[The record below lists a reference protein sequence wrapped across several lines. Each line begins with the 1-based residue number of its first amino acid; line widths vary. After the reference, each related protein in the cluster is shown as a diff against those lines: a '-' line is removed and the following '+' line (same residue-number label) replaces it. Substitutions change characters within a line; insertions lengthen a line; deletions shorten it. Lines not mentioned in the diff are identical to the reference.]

1 MPTEHSFET
10 TTERCHFCK
19 EAPFKYSCP
28 KCNALYCSV
37 ACYKSKSHLKCSEEF
52 YKACI
57 QDELSSATTTP
68 ESQQD
73 MRKIYEILT
82 RMRQS
87 DAGFKP
93 EDFDADGLNN
103 PLNSDD
109 EEGLQGDV
117 NEEDEEELGD
127 GSDPT
132 FAEEADED
140 VDIATRLKGID
151 INDADEVWSRLTTEE
166 QQEFQKL
173 IASGD
178 IMKLMPDYKP
188 WWCKPKN
195 SKVVVINSPAEV
207 REDMPEIQENIP
219 KFTDICK
226 KTPSPC
232 LHYNLWNILSA
243 YACIAR
249 FFSGEQRT
257 NSSEA
262 VAHLVNLSATLK
274 YGTNFEDAED
284 AIISVQMEACTT
296 GNGPAGASAV
306 GSAKAGNNFL
316 VESRE
321 QLQEDARQL
330 MSTRNHKLA
339 ALSDILQLMQQSKAL
354 SKRKNPEEAEF
365 QKLFAL
371 ASGSVELNRTKLTQ
385 LIKKVEFMLSYVTR
399 EDFL

>member
-1 MPTEHSFET
+1 MSET
-10 TTERCHFCK
+10 KETCHFCK
-19 EAPFKYSCP
+19 EVTFKYSCP

-37 ACYKSKSHLKCSEEF
+37 ACYKSKSHLKCSEKF

-73 MRKIYEILT
+73 MRKIYDILKRIRET
-82 RMRQS
+82 

-93 EDFDADGLNN
+93 EDFDADGLDN
-103 PLNSDD
+103 PLDSDD
-109 EEGLQGDV
+109 EGGFQEEE
-117 NEEDEEELGD
+117 EEDDAAEQI
-127 GSDPT
+127 
-132 FAEEADED
+132 FAEEAEED
-140 VDIATRLKGID
+140 VDIAARLKGID
-151 INDADEVWSRLTTEE
+151 INDADEVWSRLTAEE

-188 WWCKPKN
+188 WWCKSTN
-195 SKVVVINSPAEV
+195 SKIVVINSAADIRGEI
-207 REDMPEIQENIP
+207 PEIQQNIP

-226 KTPSPC
+226 KMPSPC
-232 LHYNLWNILSA
+232 LHYNLWNILSS
-243 YACIAR
+243 YACVAR

-284 AIISVQMEACTT
+284 AIISVEMEACTT
-296 GNGPAGASAV
+296 GNGPAGAAAV
-306 GSAKAGNNFL
+306 GSAGAGANFL

-330 MSTRNHKLA
+330 MSTRKHKLA
-339 ALSDILQLMQQSKAL
+339 ALSDILQLMQQTKAL
-354 SKRKNPEEAEF
+354 SKRKNLEEAEF

-371 ASGSVELNRTKLTQ
+371 ASGSVELNRAKLT
-385 LIKKVEFMLSYVTR
+385 LFS
-399 EDFL
+399 

>member
-1 MPTEHSFET
+1 MTESTET
-10 TTERCHFCK
+10 CHFCK
-19 EAPFKYSCP
+19 ETPFKYTCP

-37 ACYKSKSHLKCSEEF
+37 ACYKSKPHLKCSEEF

-57 QDELSSATTTP
+57 QDELASATTTP

-73 MRKIYEILT
+73 MRKIYDILK
-82 RMRQS
+82 RMRAS

-93 EDFDADGLNN
+93 EDFDADGLDN
-103 PLNSDD
+103 PLDSDD
-109 EEGLQGDV
+109 EQQ
-117 NEEDEEELGD
+117 EEDGDENEGD
-127 GSDPT
+127 GDDIDPSL
-132 FAEEADED
+132 AEEVVEDDED
-140 VDIATRLKGID
+140 IAARLKGID
-151 INDADEVWSRLTTEE
+151 INDADEVWSRLTMEE

-188 WWCKPKN
+188 WWSKPKN
-195 SKVVVINSPAEV
+195 SKIVVINAPTEQQLNV
-207 REDMPEIQENIP
+207 PEIQENIP

-249 FFSGEQRT
+249 FFGGEQRT
-257 NSSEA
+257 NASEA
-262 VAHLVNLSATLK
+262 VAHLVNLSSTLK

-284 AIISVQMEACTT
+284 AIISVEMEACTT
-296 GNGPAGASAV
+296 GNGPAGAAAV
-306 GSAKAGNNFL
+306 GSAGGGNNFL
-316 VESRE
+316 VESRD

-330 MSTRNHKLA
+330 MSTRNNKLS
-339 ALSDILQLMQQSKAL
+339 ALSDILYLLQSTKAL
-354 SKRKNPEEAEF
+354 SKRKNPEEAAF
-365 QKLFAL
+365 QKVFAL

-385 LIKKVEFMLSYVTR
+385 LVKKIEFMLSYVTR
-399 EDFL
+399 EEIL

>member
-1 MPTEHSFET
+1 M
-10 TTERCHFCK
+10 
-19 EAPFKYSCP
+19 A
-28 KCNALYCSV
+28 
-37 ACYKSKSHLKCSEEF
+37 
-52 YKACI
+52 
-57 QDELSSATTTP
+57 SATTSP

-73 MRKIYEILT
+73 MRKIYDILK
-82 RMRQS
+82 RMRES

-93 EDFDADGLNN
+93 KDFDADGLDN
-103 PLNSDD
+103 PLDSDD
-109 EEGLQGDV
+109 EDTEPQQS
-117 NEEDEEELGD
+117 EDEVEGDTGGIEDSYDEEM
-127 GSDPT
+127 
-132 FAEEADED
+132 DEV
-140 VDIATRLKGID
+140 VDMAARLKGID

-195 SKVVVINSPAEV
+195 SKIVILPSATDTEV
-207 REDMPEIQENIP
+207 AIPEIQKNIP
-219 KFTDICK
+219 IFTKLCT

-243 YACIAR
+243 YACVAR
-249 FFSGEQRT
+249 FFGGEHRT
-257 NSSEA
+257 NASEA

-296 GNGPAGASAV
+296 GNGPAGAAAV
-306 GSAKAGNNFL
+306 GTASAGTNFL

-330 MSTRNHKLA
+330 MSTMQHKLA
-339 ALSDILQLMQQSKAL
+339 ALSDILQLLQHSKAL
-354 SKRKNPEEAEF
+354 SKRKHSEEAEF

-371 ASGSVELNRTKLTQ
+371 ASGSVELNRTKLSQ
-385 LIKKVEFMLSYVTR
+385 LIKKIEFMLSYVSR
-399 EDFL
+399 EL

>member
-1 MPTEHSFET
+1 MSET
-10 TTERCHFCK
+10 AENCQFCK
-19 EAPFKYSCP
+19 ESAFKYSCP

-37 ACYKSKSHLKCSEEF
+37 ACYKSQSHLKCSEEF
-52 YKACI
+52 YKSCI
-57 QDELSSATTTP
+57 QDELLSSATTTP

-73 MRKIYEILT
+73 MRKIYDILK

-93 EDFDADGLNN
+93 EDFDADGLDN
-103 PLNSDD
+103 PLDSDD
-109 EEGLQGDV
+109 EGGLQGD
-117 NEEDEEELGD
+117 EGEDEEELAD
-127 GSDPT
+127 DTEQT
-132 FAEEADED
+132 FTEEADED
-140 VDIATRLKGID
+140 VDIAARLKGID

-195 SKVVVINSPAEV
+195 SKIVVLDSPT
-207 REDMPEIQENIP
+207 DMPEIQKNIP
-219 KFTDICK
+219 KFSDICK

-243 YACIAR
+243 YACISR

-284 AIISVQMEACTT
+284 AIISVEMEACTT
-296 GNGPAGASAV
+296 GNGPAGAAAV

-354 SKRKNPEEAEF
+354 SKRKNPQEAEF

-371 ASGSVELNRTKLTQ
+371 ASGSVELNRTKLSQ
-385 LIKKVEFMLSYVTR
+385 LIKKIEFMLSYVRR
-399 EDFL
+399 EEVL